1 MVRAF
6 SGGGLRHASGR
17 DKGATQT
24 CGRMDRLRG
33 GGGGV
38 VALTQ
43 PTAAVV
49 SRGSAFSVHDQA
61 AIDTLVQKE
70 IKASRRKDDG
80 TRCLLDVVG
89 DPAVLQI
96 VSANHVAAGFR
107 T

>member
-1 MVRAF
+1 MHPDAIKAPPRPAAVWTDYAV
-6 SGGGLRHASGR
+6 
-17 DKGATQT
+17 
-24 CGRMDRLRG
+24 
-33 GGGGV
+33 GGGV